1 MSEQKPT
8 KPDVMTYLSIHQY
21 LANLYR
27 FRKQTEK
34 GFSYE
39 AWARELGI
47 KTKSFLHQI
56 VLGQRAITPETL
68 TIFLSKLKLS
78 DLEKEYFKYL
88 VHYSKAESQEE
99 KNLYGQ
105 KLVSMIKSHY
115 QQEEISHYYE
125 FLATTLLPK
134 LQTLLSFKD
143 IDRRADGVAKLL
155 KISSAEAA
163 GALEKLKE
171 LGLAQTDEHGQW
183 ESQAKAFK
191 VPDEL
196 GSSVVLQ
203 YHEQSL
209 QEAIQAMTFTP
220 DLRRY
225 KSLLMPLKQSEFQ
238 SFLEELQNFVRQSLN
253 KYDVDNLHERRLYQ
267 VNFNIYAV
275 SEEGHVPE
283 SRLQEC

>member
-1 MSEQKPT
+1 MTEKKPT
-8 KPDVMTYLSIHQY
+8 PPDVMTYLSVHQY
-21 LANLYR
+21 LADLYR
-27 FRKQTEK
+27 FRKTSER

-39 AWARELGI
+39 AWARELGF

-56 VLGQRAITPETL
+56 VLGQRAITPDTL
-68 TIFLSKLKLS
+68 LIFLAKLNLN
-78 DLEKEYFKYL
+78 DAEKEYFKYL
-88 VHYSKAESQEE
+88 VLYSKASSQEE

-105 KLVSMIKSHY
+105 KLISMIKSHY

-143 IDRRADGVAKLL
+143 IDRRAEGIAKLL
-155 KISSAEAA
+155 KVSLDEAA
-163 GALEKLKE
+163 TALEKLQE
-171 LGLAQTDEHGQW
+171 LGLARADEHGQW
-183 ESQAKAFK
+183 ESQTKSFK

-196 GSSVVLQ
+196 GNSVILQ

-209 QEAIQAMTFTP
+209 HEAIQAMTYTS

-225 KSLLMPLKQSEFQ
+225 KSLLMPLKPSEFQ
-238 SFLEELQNFVRQSLN
+238 SFLGELQNFVRQSLN
-253 KYDVDNLHERRLYQ
+253 KYDVDSLHERRLYQ

-275 SEEGHVPE
+275 SEEGDRPGL
-283 SRLQEC
+283 RLQDC